1 MNLAEGGTTN
11 VHKAR
16 SDGFGPPRSP
26 LSGAQQVG
34 FPAAISEHF
43 DVIDLHRPSDLH
55 HDLVEK

>member
-1 MNLAEGGTTN
+1 MRANAEPSLEAEFKRN
-11 VHKAR
+11 WLR
-16 SDGFGPPRSP
+16 
-26 LSGAQQVG
+26 QQVG